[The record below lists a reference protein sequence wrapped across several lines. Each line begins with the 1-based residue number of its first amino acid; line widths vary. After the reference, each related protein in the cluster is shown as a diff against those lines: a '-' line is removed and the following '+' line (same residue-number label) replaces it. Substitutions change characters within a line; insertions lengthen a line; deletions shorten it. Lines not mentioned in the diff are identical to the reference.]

1 MFEVEIKVRI
11 SDIKT
16 IRDVIQSYGG
26 IFSETLIE
34 KDQYYNA
41 PHRDFQKTDE
51 ALRIR
56 ETDNKT
62 IVTYKGPKET
72 IQGSKV
78 RSETNL
84 LVNSAIS
91 ADTILQSLGF
101 FRVAV
106 VTKKREYWKC
116 QDFSI
121 ALDEVEGLGSFI
133 EIELI
138 SDTDLADVAN
148 RIDRF
153 SKELGIFGERI
164 TVSYL
169 ELLSSTP

>member
-11 SDIKT
+11 SDIKA
-16 IRDVIQSYGG
+16 IRDVIQSSGG
-26 IFSETLIE
+26 VFSETLIE

-41 PHRDFQKTDE
+41 PHRDFKKTDE

-56 ETDNKT
+56 ETDNET
-62 IVTYKGPKET
+62 VLTYKGPKET

-84 LVNSAIS
+84 LVNSAKS
-91 ADTILQSLGF
+91 ADTMLLSLGF

-106 VTKKREYWKC
+106 VTKKREYWKY

-138 SDTDLADVAN
+138 SDTNLADVAN

-169 ELLSSTP
+169 ELLSTTQ

>member
-1 MFEVEIKVRI
+1 MFEIEIKVRI
-11 SDIKT
+11 PDINT
-16 IRDVIQSYGG
+16 IREAIKAHGG

-34 KDQYYNA
+34 KDNYYNA
-41 PHRDFQKTDE
+41 PHRNFAETDE

-56 ETDNKT
+56 ETDNGT
-62 IVTYKGPKET
+62 VMTYKGPKET

-84 LVNSAIS
+84 TINSGKDAE
-91 ADTILQSLGF
+91 TILQSLGF
-101 FRVAV
+101 FRVAEV
-106 VTKKREYWKC
+106 IKKREYWKY

-133 EIELI
+133 EIELL
-138 SDTDLADVAN
+138 SDTDIAEVAA

-153 SKELGIFGERI
+153 SKELGIVGERI

-169 ELLSSTP
+169 ELLCSTP